1 MNSGDR
7 NIMDSSKM
15 KLARAL
21 GNLLFL
27 DYTEVILNIRSEDID
42 TTPLTQQTRKEKSII
57 NEKILYQL
65 L

>member
-27 DYTEVILNIRSEDID
+27 DYTEVILNIRLEDID

>member
-15 KLARAL
+15 KLACAL
-21 GNLLFL
+21 GNLLFP